1 MSSSMKPRGIYFNSR
16 PCGRG
21 DLWRQSL
28 SIRALIFQFTPLRE
42 GRRAACAPA
51 DALHHFNS
59 RPCGRG
65 DLPPVHHGQ
74 REKRISIHAP
84 AGGATGDHDKTRLGQ
99 DHFNSRPCGRG
110 DAQQSQPTA
119 PKPISIHAP
128 AGGATACWYV
138 ELLADTLFQFTP
150 LREGRPEAD
159 RTALHQQIISIHA
172 PAGGATQC
180 PRWNS
185 TSDIYFNSRPCGRG
199 DLVFLGLPQGYKNF
213 NSRPCGRGDQDL
225 IERQIY
231 HILFQFTPLRE
242 GRLAQRL
249 NRRMP
254 RLFQFTPLREGRRCQ
269 CSRESACRSISIHAP
284 AGGATF

>member
-1 MSSSMKPRGIYFNSR
+1 MIFQFTPLREGRLIVLVDEAERNLFQFTPLREGRPMASVVINTRFNISIHAPAGGATWDSLGAGIAE
-16 PCGRG
+16 G
-21 DLWRQSL
+21 L
-28 SIRALIFQFTPLRE
+28 FQFTPLRE

-128 AGGATACWYV
+128 AGGATDLTPFEPIVKLISIHAPAGGATRSGPHGPAP
-138 ELLADTLFQFTP
+138 ADNFNSRPCGRGDSMPTLEFHFRYLFQFTP
-150 LREGRPEAD
+150 LREGRPCIP
-159 RTALHQQIISIHA
+159 RS
-172 PAGGATQC
+172 ATGVQ
-180 PRWNS
+180 
-185 TSDIYFNSRPCGRG
+185 
-199 DLVFLGLPQGYKNF
+199 K
-213 NSRPCGRGDQDL
+213 
-225 IERQIY
+225 
-231 HILFQFTPLRE
+231 FQFTPLRE
-242 GRLAQRL
+242 GRLSY
-249 NRRMP
+249 N
-254 RLFQFTPLREGRRCQ
+254 G
-269 CSRESACRSISIHAP
+269 
-284 AGGATF
+284 